1 MTPEQFEL
9 ARRRLWLGI
18 TNVGF
23 WVLMAAMG
31 LCGLDRYDTSGV
43 GIRHLGP
50 MFLAVLATQAVFDL
64 VGGITL
70 MPGPRPSVTT
80 FLRRWSRGVFGHTLV
95 LATVG
100 IVSALSLRLT
110 GGFGAGIVLTTTAL
124 VLGRRQLLRA
134 VAGGLIVE
142 QTRDGETILTV
153 ALDDPA
159 FTGGIVGLGRRAK
172 SLLPAG
178 WMTTLPEPELAVE
191 SARRRWQIANAL
203 PARAFMLVLLW
214 NLLGTSIGTEVFQ
227 FAARPPAVA
236 LGGHACWMTLW
247 AFASLLVLPALSR
260 NAVFAADR
268 AATGPGH
275 DPRAWITRF
284 PALVGEDGSPD
295 AVVQAIFY
303 PVPSAETRLRRM
315 VHPST
320 GFVSGNLARSNLYYS
335 WATFTLLGR
344 AVHCNVGRPA
354 LWVFPP
360 SA

>member
-1 MTPEQFEL
+1 MTPEQLEL

-31 LCGLDRYDTSGV
+31 LCGLDRYDTSGM

-142 QTRDGETILTV
+142 QTRDGETIFTV

-159 FTGGIVGLGRRAK
+159 FTGGIVGLGRRGK
-172 SLLPAG
+172 SLLP
-178 WMTTLPEPELAVE
+178 P
-191 SARRRWQIANAL
+191 
-203 PARAFMLVLLW
+203 
-214 NLLGTSIGTEVFQ
+214 
-227 FAARPPAVA
+227 
-236 LGGHACWMTLW
+236 GG
-247 AFASLLVLPALSR
+247 
-260 NAVFAADR
+260 
-268 AATGPGH
+268 
-275 DPRAWITRF
+275 
-284 PALVGEDGSPD
+284 
-295 AVVQAIFY
+295 
-303 PVPSAETRLRRM
+303 
-315 VHPST
+315 
-320 GFVSGNLARSNLYYS
+320 
-335 WATFTLLGR
+335 
-344 AVHCNVGRPA
+344 
-354 LWVFPP
+354 
-360 SA
+360 